1 MRRLLSGIFC
11 LLLAATSLLAG
22 GSTAAAAAASVTV
35 TVDTVN
41 FQATD
46 DKITD
51 VCYIIENW
59 SNEGCD
65 ENADGSVTFRGVAPG
80 TYTIHQSKRAAGF
93 LPMGDFEMA
102 IASAPATQHIRVYL
116 MSDRTV
122 QRTTAD
128 ISLQTFDA
136 STMNLVPSACYLI
149 EGGSINGCDE
159 NADGQVT
166 YKDVRTGTY
175 VVRQTKALDGYFPIQ
190 RQWIAVT
197 HDGPV
202 AIYAYPEEQTTPA
215 PSGKANVSLVSLDSS
230 TGNALA
236 GACYIIENAS
246 IEGCDENSDGK
257 VDYRDVTPG
266 TYTVHQTKAPDGLPA
281 MPDQVVTIT
290 NAPNQII
297 ALYQMPPASQSGT
310 RVAIVSVDRDTGEP
324 ILGGACYVIENASN
338 EGCDENGDG
347 QVDYRSVTP
356 GTYTVTITRQ
366 PNGYQAIGSVHT
378 ITVYAA
384 GDIEYYVIYYRRT
397 R

>member
-1 MRRLLSGIFC
+1 MRRLLSGTFC
-11 LLLAATSLLAG
+11 LLLAATGLLAAWP
-22 GSTAAAAAASVTV
+22 SAAAAATTITV

-51 VCYIIENW
+51 VCYVIENW

-65 ENADGSVTFRGVAPG
+65 ENGDGSVTFQGVAPG
-80 TYTIHQSKRAAGF
+80 TYTIHQTKRASGF
-93 LPMGDFEMA
+93 LPMGDFAMT
-102 IASAPATQHIRVYL
+102 ITKAPATQHIPVYL

-122 QRTTAD
+122 QRDKAD

-136 STMNLVPSACYLI
+136 STMNLVPGACYLI
-149 EGGSINGCDE
+149 EGGSIIGCDE
-159 NADGQVT
+159 NGDGQVT
-166 YKDVRTGTY
+166 YQEVHTGTY
-175 VVRQTKALDGYFPIQ
+175 VIRQTEALDGYFPIQ

-202 AIYAYPEEQTTPA
+202 AVYAYPQQRANPA
-215 PSGKANVSLVSLDSS
+215 PSGTVNVSLLSLEPSS
-230 TGNALA
+230 GNALA

-257 VDYRDVTPG
+257 VDYRGVKPG
-266 TYTVHQTKAPDGLPA
+266 TYTVHQTKAPAGLPT
-281 MPDQVVTIT
+281 MPDQIVTIT
-290 NAPNQII
+290 DAPDQLI
-297 ALYQMPPASQSGT
+297 ALYQMPPAAQTGT

-324 ILGGACYVIENASN
+324 ILGGACYIIENASN

-347 QVDYRSVTP
+347 QVDYQSVTP
-356 GTYTVTITRQ
+356 GTYPIRITRQ
-366 PNGYQAIGSVHT
+366 PDGYEAIGTVHT

-384 GDIEYYVIYYRRT
+384 GDIEYYVIYYRR